1 MLEIDHVSYSYG
13 VAQALDDV
21 SLDASEAELVVV
33 LGSNGAGKTTLLN
46 NISGFLRPQN
56 GTISYKGEE
65 ITGLKTNEIWE
76 RGLVQVPE
84 DRKLF
89 TELTVQENL
98 QLGAPRDISDEVY
111 QGLLAEVTDTFPIL
125 AERANQQ
132 AGTLSGGQQQQLAI
146 GRGLMSRPEMLML
159 DEPTLG
165 LAPDLSRDVLQSIA
179 RINDRGTTILLVSQ
193 EATQSLQIADRG
205 YVLENG
211 EVAMS
216 GPSSELIDSD
226 RIRQAYL
233 GL

>member
-1 MLEIDHVSYSYG
+1 MLEVDHVSYSYG
-13 VAQALDDV
+13 VARALADV
-21 SLDASEAELVVV
+21 SLEVSESELVVV

-46 NISGFLRPQN
+46 NISGFLEPQE
-56 GTISYKGEE
+56 GVISYNGEN
-65 ITGLKTNEIWE
+65 ITGMKTNQIWQ

-89 TELTVQENL
+89 TELTVDENL
-98 QLGAPRDISDEVY
+98 QLGAPRDISDEEY
-111 QGLLAEVTDTFPIL
+111 ETLWEEVIEIFPIL
-125 AERANQQ
+125 SERDNQQ

-146 GRGLMSRPEMLML
+146 GRGLMSQPEMLML

-165 LAPDLSRDVLQSIA
+165 LAPDLSREVLGSIDK
-179 RINDRGTTILLVSQ
+179 INDRGTTILLVSQ
-193 EATQSLQIADRG
+193 EATQSLEIADRG

-211 EVAMS
+211 EVVMS
-216 GPSSELIDSD
+216 GPGSELIDSD